1 MKWEEISQQQCSVAR
16 SSAVL
21 GDRWSLL
28 LLSDLFLGVRRFD
41 DFQQRLGLSRT
52 TLTNRLKLLEDHEVV
67 KRQVYQQ
74 QPTRYEYRLTA
85 KGLDLFPVI
94 SALVS
99 WGDKY
104 YFEGSTPPILRR
116 HRACGHDIQPV
127 LTCPE
132 CHEEVD
138 ARSMSGRE
146 RPESAELPP
155 LERGPVT
162 YSSKKRVEGS

>member
-1 MKWEEISQQQCSVAR
+1 MKWDEISQQQCSVSR

-28 LLSDLFLGVRRFD
+28 VLTDLFLGVRRFE
-41 DFQQRLGLSRT
+41 DFHQRLGLSRT
-52 TLTNRLKLLEDHEVV
+52 TLTNRLKLLAEHGVL
-67 KRQVYQQ
+67 QCHVYQQ
-74 QPTRYEYRLTA
+74 SPTRHEYRLTP

-94 SALVS
+94 SALVN

-104 YFEGSTPPILRR
+104 YFDGCAPPILRR
-116 HRACGHDIQPV
+116 HVPCGHDIEPV

-138 ARSMSGRE
+138 ARSITARK
-146 RPESAELPP
+146 RPDSDALPAV
-155 LERGPVT
+155 ERGPLS
-162 YSSKKRVEGS
+162 YSSK

>member
-1 MKWEEISQQQCSVAR
+1 MKWEEISQQQCSIAR

-28 LLSDLFLGVRRFD
+28 LLSDFFLGVRRFD

-52 TLTNRLKLLEDHEVV
+52 TLTNRLKLLEDHDVV
-67 KRQVYQQ
+67 RRDVYQH

-85 KGLDLFPVI
+85 KGRDLFPVI
-94 SALVS
+94 SALVT

-104 YFEGSTPPILRR
+104 YFDGLTPPIIRT
-116 HRACGHDIQPV
+116 HQVCGHDIQPV
-127 LTCPE
+127 LSCPE

-138 ARSMSGRE
+138 ARSMSARG

-155 LERGPVT
+155 LERGPLS
-162 YSSKKRVEGS
+162 YSAN